1 MPINDS
7 DKCTDMQDPNNWEEI
22 SCKFCVVWTLMAA
35 HFFIHICDSDLFFC
49 VFLLSQILQFLTQN
63 VPFNKH
69 LHATYSIFGIINPKD
84 HPPLNQHDMSLSNL
98 AQDLI
103 NPHWKI
109 QLNNILSYC
118 NHTPILLLY
127 CRIHSTLKS
136 HTPSC
141 QKNRYI
147 FVDQC
152 PVYNA
157 LQLLGLALI
166 DFKRLNL
173 LADLIRLLIL
183 WQ

>member
-1 MPINDS
+1 MRSLDTFG
-7 DKCTDMQDPNNWEEI
+7 CTFFHPNLRYW
-22 SCKFCVVWTLMAA
+22 
-35 HFFIHICDSDLFFC
+35 FI
-49 VFLLSQILQFLTQN
+49 FLCLSPFTNYSFWTQN
-63 VPFNKH
+63 VSFDKN

-84 HPPLNQHDMSLSNL
+84 HPPLNQHDKSLSNL

-118 NHTPILLLY
+118 NHTPILLQY

-141 QKNRYI
+141 QKNRYV

-157 LQLLGLALI
+157 LKLLGLALI